1 MIKYYTRACN
11 FYYGKISR
19 NKVTKKLSL
28 PLNGNKLI
36 SFDTIELITRK
47 KKKLINIK
55 DIEKLPKKLKDKIKK
70 DLKKIVKPKIF
81 KKIKFKTSP
90 LLMGILNATPDSFS
104 DGGKFL
110 NSKNANIQI
119 NKLKKDGAD
128 IIDIGGE
135 STRPNSNTV
144 GNATEWKRI
153 KSKLKYAKKNKFFTS
168 VDTRKSFVLKKSL
181 AFNINLLNDVS
192 GLSHDKK
199 MIDILYKTKIPFVIH
214 HMQGTPKT
222 MQKNP
227 KYKNV
232 VLDIYD
238 FFEKKLK
245 FIRSN
250 KITHN
255 NIILDPGIG
264 FGKNL
269 KHNITI
275 LNQISIFHSLGFPVM
290 LGISKKKFIK
300 DIAENND
307 SINRTG
313 GTISSSIYAHQQGV
327 QILRVHDINETKQA
341 IKVFNKLIFNI

>member
-1 MIKYYTRACN
+1 MVKYYTRACN
-11 FYYGKISR
+11 FYYGKISK

-28 PLNGNKLI
+28 PLNGNKFI

-55 DIEKLPKKLKDKIKK
+55 DIKKLPKKLEEKIQK
-70 DLKKIVKPKIF
+70 DLKKIIKPKIL
-81 KKIKFKTSP
+81 KKIRFKTSP

-110 NSKNANIQI
+110 KSKYANIQI
-119 NKLKKDGAD
+119 KKLKKDGAD

-135 STRPNSNTV
+135 STRPYSNTV
-144 GNATEWKRI
+144 DSVTEWNRI
-153 KSKLKYAKKNKFFTS
+153 KNKLRYAKKNKFFTS

-199 MIDILYKTKIPFVIH
+199 MINILYKTKIPFVIH

-245 FIRSN
+245 FIREN

-290 LGISKKKFIK
+290 LGISKKRFIK
-300 DIAENND
+300 DIAGCND
-307 SINRTG
+307 TKDRTG
-313 GTISSSIYAHQQGV
+313 GTISSSIHAILQGV
-327 QILRVHDINETKQA
+327 QILRVHDVNEIKQA
-341 IKVFNKLIFNI
+341 IKVFNKIIYN

>member
-11 FYYGKISR
+11 FYYGNISR
-19 NKVTKKLSL
+19 ENVKKKISL

-47 KKKLINIK
+47 KKILIKIKNIK
-55 DIEKLPKKLKDKIKK
+55 KLPFKLRNKILL
-70 DLKKIVKPKIF
+70 DLKKITKK
-81 KKIKFKTSP
+81 KKIKKINFKYHP
-90 LLMGILNATPDSFS
+90 ILMGILNATPDSFS

-110 NSKNANIQI
+110 KSKSANVQI
-119 NKLKKDGAD
+119 KKLKKEGAE

-135 STRPNSNTV
+135 STRPNSDTV
-144 GNATEWKRI
+144 DTKVEWNRV
-153 KSKLKYAKKNKFFTS
+153 KSKIKYAKKNKIMVS
-168 VDTRKSFVLKKSL
+168 IDTRKSFVLKKSL
-181 AFNINLLNDVS
+181 LLNVDLLNDVS
-192 GLSHDKK
+192 GLNYDKN
-199 MIDILYKTKIPFVIH
+199 MINVLKDSKIPFILH
-214 HMQGTPKT
+214 HMQGKPKT

-238 FFEKKLK
+238 FFEKKLD
-245 FIRSN
+245 FIRAN
-250 KITHN
+250 KINHR

-300 DIAENND
+300 DIAGKND
-307 SINRTG
+307 SKDRTG
-313 GTISSSIYAHQQGV
+313 GTISSSVQAILQGV
-327 QILRVHDINETKQA
+327 QILRVHDVNEVKQA
-341 IKVFNKLIFNI
+341 VKVFNKIIFNA

>member
-11 FYYGKISR
+11 FYYGKTSQEKLKQKISI
-19 NKVTKKLSL
+19 

-47 KKKLINIK
+47 KKKKIKIK
-55 DIEKLPKKLKDKIKK
+55 DIKKLPLKVKKKVLNDLKLISKVKKLS
-70 DLKKIVKPKIF
+70 
-81 KKIKFKTSP
+81 KIKFRAFP

-104 DGGKFL
+104 DGGKNL
-110 NSKNANIQI
+110 KNALAYKQI
-119 NKLKKDGAD
+119 KKLNKAGAD

-144 GNATEWKRI
+144 DSLIEWDRV
-153 KSKLKYAKKNKFFTS
+153 KSKLKFAKKNKIIVS
-168 VDTRKSFVLKKSL
+168 LDTRKSIILKKSL
-181 AFNINLLNDVS
+181 PLKIDLLNDVS
-192 GLSHDKK
+192 GLSYDSK
-199 MIDILYKTKIPFVIH
+199 MINLLKVSKIPFVLH

-222 MQKNP
+222 MQRKP

-232 VLDIYD
+232 ILDIYD
-238 FFEKKLK
+238 FFEKNLEHL
-245 FIRSN
+245 RAN
-250 KITHN
+250 KIIHK

-290 LGISKKKFIK
+290 LGLSKKRFIK
-300 DIAENND
+300 ELSGKND
-307 SINRTG
+307 SRERIG
-313 GTISSSIYAHQQGV
+313 GTTSSCIYALLQGV
-327 QILRVHDINETKQA
+327 QIFRVHDVNEIKQA
-341 IKVFNKLIFNI
+341 MKVFNKLIFNR